1 LDGHIS
7 KGICA
12 LPTGFAD
19 LAGSFLLPAKSKTV
33 QSFMKIL
40 YNWILI
46 GVFAFIIFGLQK
58 IDIALFILVLLW
70 LGTYSTSERNKKML
84 HVFQILNDSRYISL
98 MKRLGISKE
107 ETKEMGDKFEAEE
120 LTEKQRKELYKDMD
134 DLGM

>member
-1 LDGHIS
+1 
-7 KGICA
+7 
-12 LPTGFAD
+12 
-19 LAGSFLLPAKSKTV
+19 
-33 QSFMKIL
+33 MKIL